1 MELRPLRWALL
12 VGLACLGLAV
22 ALLPFPRR
30 TTIASTPAEARVMR
44 EVTRLQAANGRR
56 AAALRGYF
64 AMDALTRWRAAAA
77 RHPASAVVV
86 DASVPVSMRP
96 IVDSV
101 ARASWRGLGSTASAE
116 RAAIFVYVDTA
127 RFVGGIAIGN
137 PTPTA
142 ETFYALPQATG
153 GRCVTLIRLSAASEA
168 LVGHIAPGICG
179 FYAAFGAPGRRVGA
193 WLGGTR
199 YAMARR
205 AAWAAPDE
213 TVDGAYGLAYALSAD
228 GASCLDHVSVDCLRA
243 LGIRTVPAVTTI
255 TMSVDDEANMP
266 AGMIADAGVNDW
278 ELAGVSLDRMF
289 SDVVREVGA
298 SRFAAFWR
306 SDAAPDV
313 AFAKATG
320 GSLRSWTHEW
330 LATHLRMRAGRPA
343 LRARSL
349 VWLAL
354 ALPLLLVAAVRRR
367 ERLLAVG

>member
-1 MELRPLRWALL
+1 MELRPVRWAVL
-12 VGLACLGLAV
+12 VGMACLALAV
-22 ALLPFPRR
+22 MLLPFPRGR
-30 TTIASTPAEARVMR
+30 TIPPSPAEARVTK
-44 EVTRLQAANGRR
+44 EVTRLQVANGRR

-64 AMDALTRWRAAAA
+64 AMDALSRWRAAAA
-77 RHPASAVVV
+77 RHPASAVIV
-86 DASVPVSMRP
+86 DASVPVAMRS

-127 RFVGGIAIGN
+127 RFLAGMAIRN

-142 ETFYALPQATG
+142 ETFYALPEATG

-168 LVGHIAPGICG
+168 LVGHVAPGICG

-193 WLGGTR
+193 WLAGTR
-199 YAMARR
+199 YALARR

-213 TVDGAYGLAYALSAD
+213 TLDGAYGLAYGLSAD
-228 GASCLDHVSVDCLRA
+228 GASCLDHASVACLGA
-243 LGIRTVPAVTTI
+243 LGIRAVPAVTTI

-266 AGMIADAGVNDW
+266 AGMIADVGANDW
-278 ELAGVSLDRMF
+278 ELAGVSLERML
-289 SDVVREVGA
+289 SDVVRDVGT
-298 SRFAAFWR
+298 SRFGAFWS

-313 AFAKATG
+313 AFARATG
-320 GSLRSWTHEW
+320 ASLRSWTHEW
-330 LATHLRMRAGRPA
+330 LATHLRMPADRPA
-343 LRARSL
+343 PRARSL

-367 ERLLAVG
+367 EWLLAAG